1 MDKILDKKEENLK
14 YNGEIKTNKRG
25 EAILGTLE
33 GVCAECFAPTR
44 NGRQYSEKLWEN
56 VFKDPIVNE
65 YFNCGGI
72 LGELDHPEDRLET
85 DTSKIAVCMPEKP
98 KKNNKGQLV
107 AKFDIL
113 DTPNGRIV
121 ATLAKYGY
129 KLGISSRGD
138 GEVETDYDGKES
150 VNPNTYQLKAFD
162 IVLLP
167 AVKSARLN
175 MVESLQNKKSFNQAL
190 TEAFNKCDADGKK
203 TMAETLKNL
212 NIDYNPE
219 MVDNKNSLLTE
230 NVDNKNNVAGD
241 TGTDLDYL
249 QEVLK
254 DNKILS
260 HKVMELQEKL
270 SVCNAKEI
278 SNQEELERYKTFAI
292 KLSESTRSNKALNS
306 KIKTLEEQ
314 LVEKDKDIQTISSK
328 LTSLSEKFKD
338 NNKNNITLNESLD
351 SKNNIIKDLKNQIRS
366 LNESINIINKEKDS
380 NTQILQENIE
390 TLKKNSLIKKKE
402 FDRKLDSAN
411 NLTEKYRII
420 AKTVVEE
427 YIKQKALMI
436 GVTPAEIKN
445 RLNENYSIND
455 INRVCENLQT
465 YSLNINKLP
474 FDISRNKPVKM
485 SIKESVETITPKN
498 NFYDD
503 TVDEDLLKLANI
515 K

>member
-1 MDKILDKKEENLK
+1 M
-14 YNGEIKTNKRG
+14 T
-25 EAILGTLE
+25 
-33 GVCAECFAPTR
+33 
-44 NGRQYSEKLWEN
+44 
-56 VFKDPIVNE
+56 
-65 YFNCGGI
+65 
-72 LGELDHPEDRLET
+72 
-85 DTSKIAVCMPEKP
+85 
-98 KKNNKGQLV
+98 
-107 AKFDIL
+107 
-113 DTPNGRIV
+113 
-121 ATLAKYGY
+121 
-129 KLGISSRGD
+129 
-138 GEVETDYDGKES
+138 
-150 VNPNTYQLKAFD
+150 
-162 IVLLP
+162 
-167 AVKSARLN
+167 
-175 MVESLQNKKSFNQAL
+175 
-190 TEAFNKCDADGKK
+190 
-203 TMAETLKNL
+203 ETLKNL

-230 NVDNKNNVAGD
+230 NVDNKNNVASD

-292 KLSESTRSNKALNS
+292 KLSESVRSNKALNS

-366 LNESINIINKEKDS
+366 LNESIDIINKEKDS
-380 NTQILQENIE
+380 NTRILQENIE

-411 NLTEKYRII
+411 TLTEKYRTI

-455 INRVCENLQT
+455 INRVCENLQA